1 MYIRDTE
8 RGQLCALAIASQGQ
22 LWSWLVFLRVYPVR
36 DQLPGP
42 ETWLILRKDEGE
54 KKLKCQFCNAPS
66 DTPLERLAEMSHSR
80 YWIERAIQDAKGEAG
95 LADYEALVVGVDGII
110 I

>member
-1 MYIRDTE
+1 MRQIASASDQNQWTRMYIRDTE
-8 RGQLCALAIASQGQ
+8 RGQ

-54 KKLKCQFCNAPS
+54 KKLKYQFCNAPS
-66 DTPLERLAEMSHSR
+66 DTPLENSQVCQRCHTVAT
-80 YWIERAIQDAKGEAG
+80 G
-95 LADYEALVVGVDGII
+95 
-110 I
+110 